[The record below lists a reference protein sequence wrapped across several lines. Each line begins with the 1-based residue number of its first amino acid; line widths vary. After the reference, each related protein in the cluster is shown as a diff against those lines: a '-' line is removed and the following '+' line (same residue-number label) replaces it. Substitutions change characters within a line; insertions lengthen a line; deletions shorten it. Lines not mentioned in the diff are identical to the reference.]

1 MVLGAV
7 LAAAPEETGK
17 LTFNNVRDTHG
28 LMGPKRLTDKILPGD
43 EFYLCFDVEGV
54 TIGADGKVHYSV
66 AVEVA
71 DPKGKM
77 LLKQEPKNLDAPASL
92 GGKRIPAFV
101 HLNVG
106 LQSQPGAYTVNVTVV
121 DLPTKHSQALKRTVE
136 VLPKGFGIVRVK
148 ATSDSEGQ
156 TPVSVLGAGE
166 GLWLTVGAVGFARGG
181 ADKQPDLSFEMRVS
195 RRGRQARARQAGR
208 RPSQQGRARRRG
220 PRARAVFPVAEP
232 IRQVHGRT
240 DRRGQGRGQ
249 DDPAEIAASRRRA
262 EMTTNVEESF
272 LREITYEN
280 HL

>member
-181 ADKQPDLSFEMRVS
+181 ADKQPDLSFEMRVLDED
-195 RRGRQARARQAGR
+195 GKPVPGKPVAVQVNKDVPADAVLVPARFFLSLNRSGKFTVELTAADKVGAKTTQLKL
-208 RPSQQGRARRRG
+208 PL
-220 PRARAVFPVAEP
+220 VVAEP
-232 IRQVHGRT
+232 K
-240 DRRGQGRGQ
+240 
-249 DDPAEIAASRRRA
+249 
-262 EMTTNVEESF
+262 
-272 LREITYEN
+272 
-280 HL
+280 